1 MTKIMQIEDLWKA
14 LEADAAAGKTG
25 ASGWLIRLAQPLAG
39 CPLFVGLEL
48 ASRRRAVLL
57 RLPSASVPTRRHW
70 PRCKGLESLTVA
82 VGGSAH
88 FGVALK
94 EPRFADVFTALAED
108 LVRRVADTGD
118 PVAQTRAFTGQ
129 LARWQKFLSASF
141 EGLSE
146 ESQRGLWGELHFL
159 REHLLPTFGAAAVN
173 SWKGGERAHQDFQ
186 FESSAVEV
194 KTTLA
199 KQPQVVRI
207 TSERQL
213 DDSACESLFLNV
225 IALDV
230 RDGSGETL
238 PAMVASLRVKLAA
251 DTATREQFEDE
262 LLAIGYL
269 DAHTVRYADRGYTV
283 RAVSFFRVGP
293 KFPSLVEA
301 DMPAG
306 VGDANYALSV
316 AACEPFRVKSDAV
329 KSALAAH
336 PRPNFKR
343 KKRA

>member
-1 MTKIMQIEDLWKA
+1 MT
-14 LEADAAAGKTG
+14 DA
-25 ASGWLIRLAQPLAG
+25 
-39 CPLFVGLEL
+39 
-48 ASRRRAVLL
+48 
-57 RLPSASVPTRRHW
+57 
-70 PRCKGLESLTVA
+70 
-82 VGGSAH
+82 
-88 FGVALK
+88 
-94 EPRFADVFTALAED
+94 
-108 LVRRVADTGD
+108 GD
-118 PVAQTRAFTGQ
+118 PAAQTRAFLGQ

-141 EGLSE
+141 DGLSE
-146 ESQRGLWGELHFL
+146 EAQRGLWGELHFL
-159 REHLLPTFGAAAVN
+159 REHLLPTIGAAAVN

-213 DDSACESLFLNV
+213 DDSAWDSLFLNV

-238 PAMVASLRVKLAA
+238 PGIVASLRGKLATDA
-251 DTATREQFEDE
+251 AALEQFEDE
-262 LLAIGYL
+262 LLMVGYL
-269 DAHTVRYADRGYTV
+269 DAHVARYADRGYTV
-283 RAVSFFRVGP
+283 RAVGFFRVGP

-316 AACEPFRVKSDAV
+316 AACEPFRVKPDEVEA
-329 KSALAAH
+329 ALAARS
-336 PRPNFKR
+336 RPNSKR
-343 KKRA
+343 RKRA

>member
-1 MTKIMQIEDLWKA
+1 MQIEDFWKA
-14 LEADAAAGKTG
+14 LETDAAAGKTG
-25 ASGWLIRLAQPLAG
+25 ASGWLIRLTQPAAG

-48 ASRRRAVLL
+48 ATKRRAVLL

-70 PRCKGLESLTVA
+70 PRCKGLEPLA
-82 VGGSAH
+82 VSIGGSAH

-94 EPRFADVFTALAED
+94 EVRFADVFTALAED
-108 LVRRVADTGD
+108 LVRRVSDAGD
-118 PVAQTRAFTGQ
+118 SAAQARAFLGQ

-146 ESQRGLWGELHFL
+146 ESQRGLWGELYFL
-159 REHLLPTFGAAAVN
+159 REHLLSTIGVAAVH
-173 SWKGGERAHQDFQ
+173 SWKGAERAHQDFQ
-186 FESSAVEV
+186 FESCAVEV

-213 DDSACESLFLNV
+213 DDSAWNALFLNV

-230 RDGSGETL
+230 RDGSGEIL
-238 PAMVASLRVKLAA
+238 PDMVGSLRNKLVSDAA
-251 DTATREQFEDE
+251 ALEQFEDE
-262 LLAIGYL
+262 LLAIGYH
-269 DAHTVRYADRGYTV
+269 DAHAARYADRGYTV
-283 RAVSFFRVGP
+283 RAVGFFRVGK

-301 DMPAG
+301 DMPPG

-316 AACEPFRVKSDAV
+316 AACEPFRVQPKEV
-329 KSALAAH
+329 ETTVAAS
-336 PRPNFKR
+336 PKPNFKR
-343 KKRA
+343 KNRA

>member
-1 MTKIMQIEDLWKA
+1 MQIEDLWKA
-14 LEADAAAGKTG
+14 LEADAIAGKTG
-25 ASGWLIRLAQPLAG
+25 ASGWLLRLARPAAG

-70 PRCKGLESLTVA
+70 PRCKGLEPLAVA

-108 LVRRVADTGD
+108 LVRRVADAGS
-118 PVAQTRAFTGQ
+118 PAAQTRAFLGQ
-129 LARWQKFLSASF
+129 LARWQKFLSATF
-141 EGLSE
+141 DGLSQE
-146 ESQRGLWGELHFL
+146 AQRGLWGELHFL
-159 REHLLPTFGAAAVN
+159 REHLLTTIGAAAVN

-213 DDSACESLFLNV
+213 DDSAWDSLFLNV

-238 PAMVASLRVKLAA
+238 PEMVASLRAKLGADSAA
-251 DTATREQFEDE
+251 REQFEDE

-269 DAHTVRYADRGYTV
+269 DAHSARYADRGYKV
-283 RAVSFFRVGP
+283 RAVGFFRVGP

-306 VGDANYALSV
+306 VGDASYALSV
-316 AACEPFRVKSDAV
+316 AACEPFKVKPSDVEAIV
-329 KSALAAH
+329 AAS
-336 PRPNFKR
+336 PRPKSKR
-343 KKRA
+343 SKRA

>member
-1 MTKIMQIEDLWKA
+1 MEG
-14 LEADAAAGKTG
+14 AGSRRYRWQGRCK
-25 ASGWLIRLAQPLAG
+25 RLAATAG
-39 CPLFVGLEL
+39 APSV
-48 ASRRRAVLL
+48 
-57 RLPSASVPTRRHW
+57 RLPAFSWLGTRVT
-70 PRCKGLESLTVA
+70 P
-82 VGGSAH
+82 
-88 FGVALK
+88 
-94 EPRFADVFTALAED
+94 
-108 LVRRVADTGD
+108 
-118 PVAQTRAFTGQ
+118 TRAFLGQ

-141 EGLSE
+141 DGLSQE
-146 ESQRGLWGELHFL
+146 AQRGLWGELHFL
-159 REHLLPTFGAAAVN
+159 REHLLPTTGTTAVN

-213 DDSACESLFLNV
+213 DDSAWDSLFLNV
-225 IALDV
+225 IALEV

-238 PAMVASLRVKLAA
+238 PEIVASLRAKLATDSGA
-251 DTATREQFEDE
+251 REQFEDE

-269 DAHTVRYADRGYTV
+269 EAHAERYADRGYQVRTV
-283 RAVSFFRVGP
+283 GFFRVGP

-316 AACEPFRVKSDAV
+316 AACEPFKVKPSDVEATV
-329 KSALAAH
+329 AAS
-336 PRPNFKR
+336 PKFKPKR
-343 KKRA
+343 RKRA

>member
-1 MTKIMQIEDLWKA
+1 MQIDDLWKE
-14 LEADAAAGKTG
+14 LEADVGAGKSG
-25 ASGWLIRLAQPLAG
+25 ASGWLLRLAQPTAG
-39 CPLFVGLEL
+39 CSVFVGLEL

-57 RLPSASVPTRRHW
+57 RLPSASVPSRRHW
-70 PRCKGLESLTVA
+70 PRCKGLEPLA
-82 VGGSAH
+82 VDVDGIAH

-108 LVRRVADTGD
+108 LVRRVADSGD
-118 PVAQTRAFTGQ
+118 PVLQTRTFLGQ

-141 EGLSE
+141 DGLSE

-159 REHLLPTFGAAAVN
+159 REHLLPTIGLAAVN
-173 SWKGGERAHQDFQ
+173 RWKGGERAHQDFQ
-186 FESSAVEV
+186 FGTSAVEV

-213 DDSACESLFLNV
+213 DDSTYESLFLNV

-230 RDGSGETL
+230 RDTSGETL
-238 PAMVASLRVKLAA
+238 PAMVASLRAKLAA
-251 DTATREQFEDE
+251 DTAAREQFEDE

-269 DAHTVRYADRGYTV
+269 DSHAVRYLDRGYTV
-283 RAVSFFRVGP
+283 RTIGFFRVGR
-293 KFPSLVEA
+293 KFPRLVEA

-316 AACEPFRVKSDAV
+316 AACEPFAIT
-329 KSALAAH
+329 AAAMLVFLSQSNEKH
-336 PRPNFKR
+336 RDTNPNT
-343 KKRA
+343 